1 MENQNDIRGLLQ
13 DQFQHFEAEP
23 PVDLWPA
30 IESELGGN
38 SRKRPLWL
46 PYVAIAASA
55 VILIGLWQLLSLD
68 GPIQTVD
75 PIVQEEI
82 APPVSVPK
90 EIAPENLAEMSPVE
104 DTLPATEGETT
115 SPPEQTPTVSYQVK
129 PLYAANGDKTPD
141 PVVPDEGSTGKDGE
155 TEQTDDPKKNEVVI
169 NPLKQIAAANPEQEI
184 GQLPTEQLVS
194 VAQEGSG
201 QEVGSPT
208 EQMRKIKNNKLDLND
223 FSLQNVVSFAS
234 NEISKWAKSPLDYE
248 HEVGDDA
255 ERKKY
260 AIELGSFKITRT
272 SYRKTI
278 NP

>member
-30 IESELGGN
+30 IESELGGK

-46 PYVAIAASA
+46 PYVAIAASV
-55 VILIGLWQLLSLD
+55 VILIGLWQLLSLN
-68 GPIQTVD
+68 GPAQTVD
-75 PIVQEEI
+75 PIVQEKI
-82 APPVSVPK
+82 VAPVPT
-90 EIAPENLAEMSPVE
+90 EIAPENMTELTPLE
-104 DTLPATEGETT
+104 DTLPASEEETAT
-115 SPPEQTPTVSYQVK
+115 PQEQAPSVSYRVK
-129 PLYAANGDKTPD
+129 PLYAATDGNTADPAASDKSTAGQDSEKEKTVD
-141 PVVPDEGSTGKDGE
+141 PERSE
-155 TEQTDDPKKNEVVI
+155 LVI
-169 NPLKQIAAANPEQEI
+169 NPLKQIAAANPEMEVEQI
-184 GQLPTEQLVS
+184 PTEQIVS
-194 VAQEGSG
+194 VAQGG
-201 QEVGSPT
+201 PQQETGSPGK
-208 EQMRKIKNNKLDLND
+208 QLRKVKNNKLDLND

-260 AIELGSFKITRT
+260 ALELGSFKITRT